1 MEQQKAR
8 DQFNEQVIEWF
19 WKHEYLDPLPAE
31 LERAVKPYTGK
42 DLHKFE
48 EYNAVNQMKIKNSFE
63 RAENDFL
70 QCDLSLNIT
79 EMPLTHSGGDI

>member
-1 MEQQKAR
+1 M
-8 DQFNEQVIEWF
+8 
-19 WKHEYLDPLPAE
+19 DPLPAE

-70 QCDLSLNIT
+70 QRDLSLNIT
-79 EMPLTHSGGDI
+79 